1 MAAFLSHGPI
11 DPAALL
17 SLVERDAIGI
27 GAVASF
33 TGLARGTGKDGVP
46 IDALVLQ
53 SYRGVT
59 LSSMQAIAAD
69 ATTRFA
75 LQHAHITH
83 RSGRVLPGQ
92 PIVFVAAAAPHRA
105 DALDAVAYMMDRLK
119 TEAVFWKYEDVAGE
133 KRWIEPTEADYAR
146 VQKWS
151 L

>member
-1 MAAFLSHGPI
+1 VAAFLSHGPI

-17 SLVERDAIGI
+17 STIADTDI

-33 TGLARGTGKDGVP
+33 TGLARGTGKDGGD

-59 LSSMQAIAAD
+59 LSSMHAIAAD
-69 ATTRFA
+69 AAHRFA
-75 LQHAHITH
+75 LIHAHVTH

-105 DALDAVAYMMDRLK
+105 DALDAVSYMMDRLK
-119 TEAVFWKYEDVAGE
+119 TEAVFWKYEDVAGK
-133 KRWIEPTEADYAR
+133 KRWIEPTETDYAR
-146 VQKWS
+146 VKKWN